1 MDLNKKILK
10 RVLAGTLATASIL
23 PVTKAEEN
31 VNIPNS
37 ENIVIEETEKN
48 DKTESKSWFEAN
60 KKNLGIG
67 AVAAAV
73 ATFVGVGLCKL
84 FSGSEEKSSQED
96 QIKQQNPDANKNE
109 EKPSQAEQPK
119 QKEEPS
125 QAEQPKQQNSDVN
138 EQKEKPSQAEQP
150 KQKEELSQ
158 AEQPEQKEEP
168 SQVEQPK
175 QKEEPS
181 RAEQPKQQNF
191 DTNRRKKFDSKN
203 TTEAGCL
210 PALEDK
216 GYLKEVVGSAYGMKN
231 VKEALRQRRNSNQMS
246 NDIQLQYLT
255 FLLDTIDSKT
265 VYSRETLSTCLRGI
279 VRGDLDFSRLNE
291 NIKSLWNR
299 INGIVGGCYFNFFEG
314 IKKGQKVDIQSI
326 YHKGAFTGCSLA
338 KVESFALW
346 FPSGQGYSLYERGK
360 KIFENFLEIDD
371 AGSGNKYELCSVSYY
386 DLDRDQEIAEPNLC
400 VLLKHDD
407 GNWYRHGQEHV
418 DQVDKKYVI
427 NKAAMSGHGFTYSKK

>member
-23 PVTKAEEN
+23 PITKAEEDVN
-31 VNIPNS
+31 VPNS

-48 DKTESKSWFEAN
+48 GKTESKSWFEAN

-119 QKEEPS
+119 QKEE
-125 QAEQPKQQNSDVN
+125 
-138 EQKEKPSQAEQP
+138 
-150 KQKEELSQ
+150 LSQ

-168 SQVEQPK
+168 SQAEQPK

-203 TTEAGCL
+203 TTEAGHL

-216 GYLKEVVGSAYGMKN
+216 GYLKEVVGSVYGMKN

-371 AGSGNKYELCSVSYY
+371 ASGNKYELCSVSYY
-386 DLDRDQEIAEPNLC
+386 DLDRKQEIAEPNLC